1 MPDMDIT
8 AAIAA
13 LNQQAEAQGWEQFC
27 DPDLSFTDPDFA
39 AVLAL
44 WKAHARGRALPLRT
58 DMSARVLK
66 TYLPHISLK
75 ERVQE
80 NPSRY
85 RWRLIGTRVAQIIGE
100 RTGKFSDENAP
111 PLLAARWIAS
121 CDLIL
126 AIGMPLRIVGRVL
139 ADNKDYLSNDL
150 LVMPLADAQGAPRF
164 VMGFG
169 HYSADRP
176 WRQIVQGMRLA
187 EAARA

>member
-1 MPDMDIT
+1 MDIH
-8 AAIAA
+8 AAAA
-13 LNQQAEAQGWEQFC
+13 AFNAQSEVQGWEQLC
-27 DPDLSFTDPDFA
+27 DPDLGFAHRDFT
-39 AVLAL
+39 AVQTL
-44 WKAHARGRALPLRT
+44 WTAQARGRALPARS
-58 DMSARVLK
+58 DMSARLLK

-85 RWRLIGTRVAQIIGE
+85 RWRLVGTRVAQIIGE
-100 RTGKFSDENAP
+100 RTGKFSDEDAP

-126 AIGMPLRIVGRVL
+126 AVGMPLRIVGRVL

-150 LVMPLADAQGAPRF
+150 LLMPLADAQGVPRF
-164 VMGFG
+164 VMGFS

-176 WRQIVQGMRLA
+176 WRQIVRDFA
-187 EAARA
+187 ETPIQA